1 MRYRDQVSVP
11 VENIRDDFD
20 RIAALP
26 DDRWDHNAHYHPY
39 LLRHLPARCAM
50 ALDLGCGTGAFARA
64 LARRADQVLGL
75 DLSPQM
81 IAVARERAG
90 DQNNIEFRVADA
102 LQWEW
107 PEGQFDCI
115 ASIATLH
122 HLPLATLLTT
132 LRRALAQ
139 NGTLVVLDLYQGHGL
154 GDSVTSALALPL
166 SSAARVALT
175 GHLRRSSEARAIW
188 AEHACHDTYP
198 SLDHIRRVCVDIMPG
213 ARVRKHLFWR
223 YSIVWHKQRTRSLPF
238 PSSRVPHPSTAPPA
252 RAEPI
257 MVDNPLPFSRHSRLR

>member
-1 MRYRDQVSVP
+1 MRQRDQATVA

-39 LLRHLPARCAM
+39 LLRHLPARCGM

-64 LARRADQVLGL
+64 LAERADHVLAL
-75 DLSPQM
+75 DLSPRM
-81 IAVARERAG
+81 IAVARERAS
-90 DQNNIEFRVADA
+90 DQNNITFQVTDA

-122 HLPLATLLTT
+122 HLPLAALLATM
-132 LRRALAQ
+132 RRALAE
-139 NGTLVVLDLYQGHGL
+139 NGTLVVLDLYQRHGL
-154 GDSVTSALALPL
+154 GDRVTSALALPL

-175 GHLRRSSEARAIW
+175 GHLRRSPAAQAIW
-188 AEHACHDTYP
+188 AAHARHDTYL
-198 SLDHIRRVCVDIMPG
+198 SLDHIRPVCAEIMPG

-223 YSIVWHKQRTRSLPF
+223 YSIVWHKHTRPLPF
-238 PSSRVPHPSTAPPA
+238 PS
-252 RAEPI
+252 
-257 MVDNPLPFSRHSRLR
+257 